1 MSERLFMNDN
11 KQRKNLGLIV
21 IISVTIFVLVAF
33 IIFKLFK
40 GKNSSSSS
48 GSSQLISS
56 TVSPAKSKLAKIFA
70 QKSYSLT
77 YRIFDQENNVSFVV
91 LFVRD
96 GDKMFSRYTYDNLP
110 DQQSSIIIIGDDYYS
125 IDHANKTIYHN
136 QAAAEENNFDLIDSN
151 YQDEVL
157 VAGQETIDN
166 VTYDTEDFGD
176 GNVFYFLGDQLK
188 MIKEKENN
196 TTIIVENYSSNIDQS
211 LFVLPSDY
219 KIQEE
224 MEIDSVSINDDQIT
238 AGDLEELKARG
249 IDVNL
254 DELDQN

>member
-1 MSERLFMNDN
+1 MNDD
-11 KQRKNLGLIV
+11 KQRKNLGLIIIVSV
-21 IISVTIFVLVAF
+21 IILALVAF

-40 GKNSSSSS
+40 GKDNSSSK
-48 GSSQLISS
+48 GLSQSISTTNS
-56 TVSPAKSKLAKIFA
+56 AAKSKLAKIFT

-77 YRIFDQENNVSFVV
+77 YRILDQENNVSLEV
-91 LFVRD
+91 LFVQD
-96 GDKMFSRYTYDNLP
+96 GDKMFSRYTYDNSL
-110 DQQSSIIIIGDDYYS
+110 DQQNSIIIIGDDYYS

-136 QAAAEENNFDLIDSN
+136 QAAAEENNFDLIDDN
-151 YQDEVL
+151 YQDDTL
-157 VAGQETIDN
+157 VSGQETIDN
-166 VTYDTEDFGD
+166 VTYDTENFGD
-176 GNVFYFLGDQLK
+176 GSTFYFLGDQLK

-196 TTIIVENYSSNIDQS
+196 TTILVENYSANIDQS

-219 KIQEE
+219 KMQEE

-238 AGDLEELKARG
+238 AADLEALKAQG